1 MIMNETAE
9 PRLSAGVIV
18 VSRIEG
24 DVRYLLLRAYSYWDF
39 PKGIVETGEQPL
51 DGAIRE
57 VEEETTL
64 DDLVFNWGEDYRET
78 PPYRKKKIA
87 RYYIAETRRLD
98 VDLPVTEE
106 LGHPEHDEYR
116 WLAYDDARSLL
127 HERVQVILDWAHQI
141 IVREL

>member
-1 MIMNETAE
+1 MNDSSE
-9 PRLSAGVIV
+9 PLLSAGVIV
-18 VSRIEG
+18 VSRTE
-24 DVRYLLLRAYSYWDF
+24 DDLRYLLLRAYSYWDF
-39 PKGIVETGEQPL
+39 PKGIVEAGEQPL
-51 DGAIRE
+51 AGAIRE

-64 DDLVFNWGEDYRET
+64 DDLVFSWGEDYRET

-116 WLAYDDARSLL
+116 WLSYSEARALL
-127 HERVQVILDWAHQI
+127 HERVQIILDWAHQVVI
-141 IVREL
+141 NDR

>member
-1 MIMNETAE
+1 MSDSAE
-9 PRLSAGVIV
+9 QLLSAGVIV
-18 VSRIEG
+18 VSRANG
-24 DVRYLLLRAYSYWDF
+24 DLRYLVLRAYSYWDF
-39 PKGIVETGEQPL
+39 PKGIVDVGEQPL
-51 DGAIRE
+51 AGAIRE

-64 DDLVFNWGEDYRET
+64 DDLIFHWGEDYRET

-116 WLAYDDARSLL
+116 WLSYEDTRDLL
-127 HERVQVILDWAHQI
+127 HERVQVILDWAHHTI
-141 IVREL
+141 IDAC

>member
-1 MIMNETAE
+1 MTDISE
-9 PRLSAGVIV
+9 PVLSAGVIV
-18 VSRIEG
+18 VSRLDG
-24 DVRYLLLRAYSYWDF
+24 DVRYLVLRAYSYWDF
-39 PKGIVETGEQPL
+39 PKGIVEAGEQPL

-64 DDLVFNWGEDYRET
+64 DDLVFSWGDDFRET
-78 PPYRKKKIA
+78 QPYRKKIA
-87 RYYIAETRRLD
+87 RYYVAESRRLD

-116 WLAYDDARSLL
+116 WLAYEDARALL

-141 IVREL
+141 IVQER